1 MLDLELIRS
10 HNPIEE
16 VVQEKFGLK
25 KSGAHFVGI
34 EHDSLVINPRTGW
47 YHWNSQDDRGDV
59 FDFVIRHILGNI
71 NYDAGSFLEAVR
83 YLAERV
89 ELPVASNA
97 EIKQSPMWNERELM
111 RRLEEALHHDKN
123 ALHYA
128 TEVRGWPPELLHR
141 ERIGYMPHDK
151 KSLLSG
157 LTLVGKWFKAV
168 QVFPP
173 GMLVYIHREN
183 GRLAYLSGRSITEK
197 RHYNPPREFT
207 DERRPYFN
215 HLYHASADAVV
226 LVEGQADATSFG
238 AWDIAAVAL
247 GGMHLNDALKVS
259 LKGHRRVFVLLDNTE
274 EAHARSAEIARTL
287 GPTACLPRLPEDI
300 KDANDWLVFKQP
312 SAALVTTLLN
322 RAETLLDHEINHITK
337 LTGLLRQDSI
347 EQLIERAVAGDWD
360 KTYLNQLRSLMKDR
374 LKVSSGLFNDLLKAS
389 QERHEDEASQ
399 SGDDSQILGE
409 DIPLIS
415 PALGFTPEMAVITV
429 SIMERITNNRLNL
442 QPYLVTSKRE
452 LRRLDDQQVIPLNGH
467 EAALRVVPEGSEFLR
482 RWRYPD
488 IQRFVEGE
496 VVPPGEV
503 FQEVHRHFT
512 RYVEFC
518 SFVDSHIVTL
528 WVIGTYFY
536 TLFGAYP
543 YLALNGPKNSGKS
556 TLLNAAK
563 PLAFNMIMTS
573 DITGPSLFRLIHY
586 NACTVGIDE
595 AERYHSPRDPEM
607 QQIKLLLNSGYK
619 PGMPAIRLMGED
631 LKPQAFDVY
640 SPKIL
645 ANIAGL
651 EDVLASRCIPV
662 AMRRSDQ
669 KLPTLSP
676 AFNGQEIRHQLY
688 TLTLTRYA
696 AIRRNYDERPELHKL
711 INRSHELWSPL
722 VALAAFFEEE
732 GGITELLQSI
742 REAATRDDLVSEGKS
757 LNEREEALL
766 QTLEVM
772 SRDHETIY
780 LKARDIRDR
789 VQKLL
794 EVPEERLGNS
804 QWIGHSLKH
813 LQLTDRERSQRHADG
828 MRYSIERAQVLDMMN
843 RYQVRSLESEAS
855 EA

>member
-10 HNPIEE
+10 RNPIEE

-25 KSGAHFVGI
+25 KSGAHFVGTD
-34 EHDSLVINPRTGW
+34 HDSLVVNPRTGW

-59 FDFVIRHILGNI
+59 FDFVIRHVLGN
-71 NYDAGSFLEAVR
+71 NSYDAGAFLEATR
-83 YLAERV
+83 YLCERAG
-89 ELPVASNA
+89 LPVASNA
-97 EIKQSPMWNERELM
+97 EIKQSPAWNERELI
-111 RRLEEALHHDKN
+111 RRLEEALHKEKT
-123 ALHYA
+123 AFQYA
-128 TEVRGWPPELLHR
+128 TEVRGWSSEVLRR
-141 ERIGYMPHDK
+141 ERLGYMPKDK
-151 KSLLSG
+151 KALLSG
-157 LTLVGKWFKAV
+157 LTPVGKWFKAI

-173 GMLVYIHREN
+173 GMLVYVHREN
-183 GRLAYLSGRSITEK
+183 GRLVYLSGRSITEK
-197 RHYNPPREFT
+197 RHYNPPREFA

-215 HLYHASADAVV
+215 HLYHRSSDEVV
-226 LVEGQADATSFG
+226 LVEGQADAISFAFWG
-238 AWDIAAVAL
+238 MAAVAL
-247 GGMHLNDALKVS
+247 GGMHLNEPLRDALKH
-259 LKGHRRVFVLLDNTE
+259 HRRVFVLLDNTE
-274 EAHARSAEIARTL
+274 EGRAKSAEMARCL
-287 GPTACLPRLPEDI
+287 GPTACLPRLSEDI
-300 KDANDWLVFKQP
+300 KDANDWLITKHP
-312 SAALVTTLLN
+312 SASLVTTLLN
-322 RAETLLDHEINHITK
+322 RAETLIDHEVSRIAQF
-337 LTGLLRQDSI
+337 TGLMRQDEI
-347 EQLIERAVAGDWD
+347 EKLIDLAVANTWD
-360 KTYLNQLRSLMKDR
+360 KSHVNQLRCLMKDR
-374 LKVSSGLFNDLLKAS
+374 LKMSSGTFSDLLKAS
-389 QERHEDEASQ
+389 QERYENEAAKS
-399 SGDDSQILGE
+399 SDDSQILGE

-415 PALGFTPEMAVITV
+415 PALGFTPDMAVITV
-429 SIMERITNNRLNL
+429 SILERTANNRLNL

-488 IQRFVEGE
+488 IQRFLEGE
-496 VVPPGEV
+496 VISPGEV
-503 FQEVHRHFT
+503 FQQVHQHFT
-512 RYVEFC
+512 RYVEFR
-518 SFVDSHIVTL
+518 SPVDSHIVAL
-528 WVIGTYFY
+528 WAIGTYFY

-563 PLAFNMIMTS
+563 PLAFNMITTS

-676 AFNGQEIRHQLY
+676 TFDGQEIRHQLY
-688 TLTLTRYA
+688 TLALTCYT
-696 AIRRNYDERPELHKL
+696 AIRRNYDERLELHKL

-732 GGITELLQSI
+732 GNIEGLLQSI
-742 REAATRDDLVSEGKS
+742 REAATRDDLISEGKS
-757 LNEREEALL
+757 LNEHEEALL
-766 QTLEVM
+766 QVLELLSKDQKHV
-772 SRDHETIY
+772 I
-780 LKARDIRDR
+780 LKARDIRDK

-794 EVPEERLGNS
+794 ELPDNQMGNT
-804 QWIGHSLKH
+804 QWVGHSLKH
-813 LQLTDRERSQRHADG
+813 LQLTDRVRSHRQNDG
-828 MRYSIERAQVLDMMN
+828 MRYDIDRDQVLDMMK
-843 RYQVRSLESEAS
+843 RYGVVAIEVSEMNA
-855 EA
+855 